1 MDRSVNWSTLREHI
15 NLKVYHKTVRYRL
28 HKLEVDNYRPTLP
41 GINCTFGDYD
51 FINHEVTVHYSCS
64 DHPMLPPNQRRDMKD
79 IEDEI
84 RRMEPRLVKD
94 THLDLRLPFHEGVK
108 FILDHH
114 ALDGQYDYMR
124 SKAVMVHELKLPKIE
139 IKEIN
144 KYYEK
149 QKVKPL
155 DENQETF
162 TVGEVIG

>member
-1 MDRSVNWSTLREHI
+1 
-15 NLKVYHKTVRYRL
+15 
-28 HKLEVDNYRPTLP
+28 
-41 GINCTFGDYD
+41 
-51 FINHEVTVHYSCS
+51 
-64 DHPMLPPNQRRDMKD
+64 MLPPNERRTMAD

-94 THLDLRLPFHEGVK
+94 THLDLRLPFHDAVK
-108 FILDHH
+108 FIMDHH
-114 ALDGQYDYMR
+114 SLDGQYDFLR
-124 SKAVMVHELKLPKIE
+124 SKAVMVHPVKLPKIE

-149 QKVKPL
+149 QKIKPL